1 MLYAKSIQLSDKGF
15 GSQER
20 CLNFITAFKGNMKEA
35 EKVLSSIMFNE
46 AKEDDED
53 DKKQRKASQY
63 QLNRKPA
70 P

>member
-1 MLYAKSIQLSDKGF
+1 L
-15 GSQER
+15 
-20 CLNFITAFKGNMKEA
+20 KEA